1 MSDPYRTLGVSK
13 DAPHAEIKRAFRK
26 LARQYHPD
34 RNPDDSAAEERFKAV
49 QSAWEKVETPE
60 KRRQYDE
67 EQQMKQVFGGMGG
80 MPGGM
85 GGMGIDD
92 LLRQFVGGA
101 ARPQPSPP
109 DGRTNPNRYSKT
121 APQAAKGADISAP
134 LDIEI
139 ERALEGGKVQ
149 FTHNRLVR
157 CSECKARGC
166 VHCTNLGVRR
176 KKTRLTL
183 NVPKGAKHGQEL
195 KLPKMGNE
203 HPSGEP
209 GDLTVT
215 LRIDAEEGRRWEG
228 EHLVQEVAVSY
239 STLMLGGEVRVAT
252 PAGKTV
258 SVKVAAATRI
268 GDRKRLPK
276 MGFAGADLDIEF
288 MLDEPE
294 SLTSSQ
300 REALEALRDAG
311 M

>member
-34 RNPDDSAAEERFKAV
+34 RNPDDSAAEERFKSV
-49 QSAWEKVETPE
+49 QNAWEKLETPD
-60 KRRQYDE
+60 KRRQFDE
-67 EQQMKQVFGGMGG
+67 EQQMKQAFGGMGG

-85 GGMGIDD
+85 GGGGIED
-92 LLRQFVGGA
+92 LLRQFMGGGN
-101 ARPQPSPP
+101 RPQQSSPFA
-109 DGRTNPNRYSKT
+109 SKSRQ
-121 APQAAKGADISAP
+121 APPQATKGADISAP

-157 CSECKARGC
+157 CSECNARGC
-166 VHCTNLGVRR
+166 VHCTNLGVKR
-176 KKTRLTL
+176 KKTRLTI
-183 NVPKGAKHGQEL
+183 NVPKGAKHGQQL

-203 HPSGEP
+203 HPQGEP

-228 EHLVQEVAVSY
+228 EHLIQEVAISY
-239 STLMLGGEVRVAT
+239 STLMLGGEVRVST
-252 PAGKTV
+252 PAGKKV

-276 MGFAGADLDIEF
+276 MGYAGADLDIEF
-288 MLDEPE
+288 TLDELE
-294 SLTSSQ
+294 KLTPTQ

>member
-60 KRRQYDE
+60 KRRQFDE
-67 EQQMKQVFGGMGG
+67 EQQMKQVFGGRGG

-92 LLRQFVGGA
+92 LIHQFVSGA
-101 ARPQPSPP
+101 SRRQPSPFAGQP
-109 DGRTNPNRYSKT
+109 RSTTPPT
-121 APQAAKGADISAP
+121 AKGADISAP

-157 CSECKARGC
+157 CSECNARGC
-166 VHCTNLGVRR
+166 AHCTNLGVRR

-183 NVPKGAKHGQEL
+183 NVPKGAKHGQQL

-203 HPSGEP
+203 HPTGEP

-239 STLMLGGEVRVAT
+239 STLMLGGEVRVST

-258 SVKVAAATRI
+258 SVKVAPATRI

-288 MLDEPE
+288 TLDEPE
-294 SLTSSQ
+294 SLTPSQ

>member
-1 MSDPYRTLGVSK
+1 MTDPYRTLGVSK

-34 RNPDDSAAEERFKAV
+34 RNPDDTAAEERFKAV
-49 QSAWEKVETPE
+49 QGAWEQLETPD

-67 EQQMKQVFGGMGG
+67 EQQMKQAFGGMGG

-85 GGMGIDD
+85 GGSGLDD
-92 LLRQFVGGA
+92 LLRQFMGGGRSQQSPFQSRS
-101 ARPQPSPP
+101 RPPPSE
-109 DGRTNPNRYSKT
+109 SV
-121 APQAAKGADISAP
+121 KGADISAP
-134 LDIEI
+134 LDIDI
-139 ERALEGGKVQ
+139 EQAMEGGKIQ

-157 CSECKARGC
+157 CSECNARGC
-166 VHCTNLGVRR
+166 AHCTNLGVRR
-176 KKTRLTL
+176 KKSRLTI
-183 NVPKGAKHGQEL
+183 NVPKGAKHGQQL

-228 EHLVQEVAVSY
+228 DYLIQEVPVSY
-239 STLMLGGEVRVAT
+239 STLMLGGNVRVTT

-258 SVKVAAATRI
+258 SVKVSSNTRI

-276 MGFAGADLDIEF
+276 MGYAGSDLDIEF
-288 MLDEPE
+288 TLDEPE
-294 SLTSSQ
+294 SLTAVQ
-300 REALEALRDAG
+300 IEALESLKYAG
-311 M
+311 L

>member
-1 MSDPYRTLGVSK
+1 MTDPYRTLGVSK

-34 RNPDDSAAEERFKAV
+34 RNPDDTAAEERFKAV
-49 QSAWEKVETPE
+49 QGAWEQLETPD

-67 EQQMKQVFGGMGG
+67 EQQMKQAFGGMGG

-85 GGMGIDD
+85 GGSGLDD
-92 LLRQFVGGA
+92 LLRQFMGGG
-101 ARPQPSPP
+101 RSQQSPFQSRSRPSP
-109 DGRTNPNRYSKT
+109 SESV
-121 APQAAKGADISAP
+121 KGADITAP
-134 LDIEI
+134 LDIDI
-139 ERALEGGKVQ
+139 EQAMEGGKVQ

-157 CSECKARGC
+157 CSECNARGC
-166 VHCTNLGVRR
+166 AHCTNLGVRR
-176 KKTRLTL
+176 KKSRLTI
-183 NVPKGAKHGQEL
+183 NVPKGAKHGQQL

-228 EHLVQEVAVSY
+228 DYLIQEVPVPY
-239 STLMLGGEVRVAT
+239 STLMLGGNVRVTT

-258 SVKVAAATRI
+258 SVKVSSNTRI

-276 MGFAGADLDIEF
+276 MGYAGSDLDIEF
-288 MLDEPE
+288 TLDEAE
-294 SLTSSQ
+294 SLTEAQ
-300 REALEALRDAG
+300 IEALESLKNAG
-311 M
+311 L

>member
-13 DAPHAEIKRAFRK
+13 DAPHAELKRAFRK

-49 QSAWEKVETPE
+49 QSAWEKVETPD

-67 EQQMKQVFGGMGG
+67 EQQMKQAFGGMGG
-80 MPGGM
+80 A
-85 GGMGIDD
+85 GIDD
-92 LLRQFVGGA
+92 ILRQFMGGGRQQSSPFSGRQRA
-101 ARPQPSPP
+101 APTQSV
-109 DGRTNPNRYSKT
+109 
-121 APQAAKGADISAP
+121 KGADISSP

-157 CSECKARGC
+157 CSECNARGC

-176 KKTRLTL
+176 KKTRLTI
-183 NVPKGAKHGQEL
+183 NVPKGAKHGQQL

-228 EHLVQEVAVSY
+228 ESLIQEVTVPY
-239 STLMLGGEVRVAT
+239 STLMLGGEVLVST

-276 MGFAGADLDIEF
+276 MGYAGADLDIEF
-288 MLDEPE
+288 ALDEPDT
-294 SLTSSQ
+294 LTSVQ
-300 REALEALRDAG
+300 RDALEALQNAG
-311 M
+311 L

>member
-34 RNPDDSAAEERFKAV
+34 RNPDDSAAEERFKSV
-49 QSAWEKVETPE
+49 QGAWEQLETPE
-60 KRRQYDE
+60 KRRQFDE
-67 EQQMKQVFGGMGG
+67 EQQMKQAFGGMGG
-80 MPGGM
+80 MPGGA
-85 GGMGIDD
+85 GGIGIED
-92 LLRQFVGGA
+92 LLRQAMGGGGRRQSSPFSRQSRA
-101 ARPQPSPP
+101 PQPEV
-109 DGRTNPNRYSKT
+109 T
-121 APQAAKGADISAP
+121 KGADISSP
-134 LDIEI
+134 LDIDI
-139 ERALEGGKVQ
+139 EQALEGGQIQ

-157 CSECKARGC
+157 CSECNARGC

-176 KKTRLTL
+176 KKTRLT
-183 NVPKGAKHGQEL
+183 VKIPKGAKHGQQL

-228 EHLVQEVAVSY
+228 EHLIQEVAVSY
-239 STLMLGGEVRVAT
+239 STLMLGGDVRVST

-258 SVKVAAATRI
+258 SVKVSAATRI

-276 MGFAGADLDIEF
+276 MGYAGADLDIEF
-288 MLDEPE
+288 ILDELD
-294 SLTSSQ
+294 SLSSPQ
-300 REALEALRDAG
+300 KAALESLRDAG
-311 M
+311 L

>member
-1 MSDPYRTLGVSK
+1 MSDPYRALGVSK
-13 DAPHAEIKRAFRK
+13 DAPHAEIKRNFRK

-49 QSAWEKVETPE
+49 QNAWEKLETPE
-60 KRRQYDE
+60 KRRKFDE
-67 EQQMKQVFGGMGG
+67 EQQMKQAFGDMGG

-85 GGMGIDD
+85 GGMGIED
-92 LLRQFVGGA
+92 LLRQFTGGGG
-101 ARPQPSPP
+101 RPQASPFA
-109 DGRTNPNRYSKT
+109 GKSRT
-121 APQAAKGADISAP
+121 APTQAAKGADISAP
-134 LDIEI
+134 LDIDI
-139 ERALEGGKVQ
+139 ERALDGGKVQ

-157 CSECKARGC
+157 CSECNARGC

-183 NVPKGAKHGQEL
+183 NVPKGAKHGQQL

-203 HPSGEP
+203 HPTGEP

-228 EHLVQEVAVSY
+228 EHLIQEVTLPY
-239 STLMLGGEVRVAT
+239 SKLMLGGEVRVST

-258 SVKVAAATRI
+258 SVKVATATRI

-276 MGFAGADLDIEF
+276 MGYAGADLDIEF
-288 MLDEPE
+288 TLDEPE

-300 REALEALRDAG
+300 KAALAALRDAG

>member
-49 QSAWEKVETPE
+49 QSAWEKLETPE
-60 KRRQYDE
+60 KRRQFDE
-67 EQQMKQVFGGMGG
+67 EQQMKQAFGGMGG

-92 LLRQFVGGA
+92 LLRQFMGGGG
-101 ARPQPSPP
+101 RPQASPFAGQP
-109 DGRTNPNRYSKT
+109 RQTQ
-121 APQAAKGADISAP
+121 PQTAKGADIAAP
-134 LDIEI
+134 LDIDI

-157 CSECKARGC
+157 CS
-166 VHCTNLGVRR
+166 LGVRR

-183 NVPKGAKHGQEL
+183 NVPKGAKHGQQL

-203 HPSGEP
+203 HPTGEP

-228 EHLVQEVAVSY
+228 EHLIQEVAIPY
-239 STLMLGGEVRVAT
+239 STLMLGGEVRVST

-276 MGFAGADLDIEF
+276 MGYAGADLDIEF
-288 MLDEPE
+288 TLDEPE
-294 SLTSSQ
+294 SLTPSQ
-300 REALEALRDAG
+300 QAALEALRDTG

>member
-49 QSAWEKVETPE
+49 QSAWEQLETPE
-60 KRRQYDE
+60 KRRQFDE

-85 GGMGIDD
+85 GGTGIDD
-92 LLRQFVGGA
+92 LIQQFMSGA
-101 ARPQPSPP
+101 ARRQPSPFAGQP
-109 DGRTNPNRYSKT
+109 RT
-121 APQAAKGADISAP
+121 APQGTKGADISAP

-157 CSECKARGC
+157 CSECSARGC
-166 VHCTNLGVRR
+166 AHCTNLGVRR

-183 NVPKGAKHGQEL
+183 NVPKGAKHGQQL

-203 HPSGEP
+203 HPTGEP

-239 STLMLGGEVRVAT
+239 STLMLGGEVRVST

-258 SVKVAAATRI
+258 SVKVAPATRI

-288 MLDEPE
+288 TLDEPE
-294 SLTSSQ
+294 SLTPPQ

>member
-49 QSAWEKVETPE
+49 QNAWEKIETPE

-67 EQQMKQVFGGMGG
+67 EQQMKQAFGGMGG

-85 GGMGIDD
+85 GGAGLEDM
-92 LLRQFVGGA
+92 LRQFMGGGRSQSSPFA
-101 ARPQPSPP
+101 GQSRPQ
-109 DGRTNPNRYSKT
+109 T
-121 APQAAKGADISAP
+121 AQSAKGADISAP

-157 CSECKARGC
+157 CNECKARGC

-176 KKTRLTL
+176 KKTRLTI
-183 NVPKGAKHGQEL
+183 NVPKGAKHGQQL

-203 HPSGEP
+203 HPNGEP

-215 LRIDAEEGRRWEG
+215 LRIDAEEGRRWED
-228 EHLVQEVAVSY
+228 EHLIQEVAVPY
-239 STLMLGGEVRVAT
+239 STLMLGGEVRVST
-252 PAGKTV
+252 PVGKTV
-258 SVKVAAATRI
+258 SVKVAAETRI

-276 MGFAGADLDIEF
+276 MGYAGSDLDIEF
-288 MLDEPE
+288 ILDEPE
-294 SLTSSQ
+294 SLTSEQIEVLKSLQ
-300 REALEALRDAG
+300 NAG
-311 M
+311 L

>member
-49 QSAWEKVETPE
+49 QNAWEKLETPE
-60 KRRQYDE
+60 KRRQFDE

-80 MPGGM
+80 MPGGA
-85 GGMGIDD
+85 GGMGLDD
-92 LLRQFVGGA
+92 LLRQVMGGA
-101 ARPQPSPP
+101 TRPQPSPFA
-109 DGRTNPNRYSKT
+109 GKQRT
-121 APQAAKGADISAP
+121 APPQGIKGADISAP
-134 LDIEI
+134 LDIDI

-157 CSECKARGC
+157 CSECNASGC

-183 NVPKGAKHGQEL
+183 TVPKGAKHGQQL

-239 STLMLGGEVRVAT
+239 STLMLGGEVRVST

-258 SVKVAAATRI
+258 SVKVAPATRI

-294 SLTSSQ
+294 SLTPAQ
-300 REALEALRDAG
+300 RDALEALRDAG

>member
-49 QSAWEKVETPE
+49 QNAWEKIQTPE

-67 EQQMKQVFGGMGG
+67 EQQMKQAFGGMGG

-85 GGMGIDD
+85 GGAGLEDM
-92 LLRQFVGGA
+92 LRQFMGGS
-101 ARPQPSPP
+101 RPQSSPFGGQSRSRP
-109 DGRTNPNRYSKT
+109 AES
-121 APQAAKGADISAP
+121 AKGADISAP
-134 LDIEI
+134 LDIEF

-157 CSECKARGC
+157 CPECKARGC

-176 KKTRLTL
+176 KKTRLTI
-183 NVPKGAKHGQEL
+183 NVPKGAKHGQQL

-203 HPSGEP
+203 HPTGEP

-228 EHLVQEVAVSY
+228 EHLIQEVAVSY
-239 STLMLGGEVRVAT
+239 STLMLGGEVRVST

-258 SVKVAAATRI
+258 SVKVAAETRI

-276 MGFAGADLDIEF
+276 MGYAGSDLDIEF
-288 MLDEPE
+288 ILDEPE
-294 SLTSSQ
+294 SLTAEQIEILKSLQ
-300 REALEALRDAG
+300 NAG
-311 M
+311 L

>member
-49 QSAWEKVETPE
+49 QSAWEQLETPE
-60 KRRQYDE
+60 KRRQFDE

-85 GGMGIDD
+85 GGTGIDD
-92 LLRQFVGGA
+92 LIQQFMSGA
-101 ARPQPSPP
+101 ARRQPSPFAGHP
-109 DGRTNPNRYSKT
+109 RA
-121 APQAAKGADISAP
+121 APQGTKGADISAP

-157 CSECKARGC
+157 CSECSARGC
-166 VHCTNLGVRR
+166 AHCTNLGVRR

-183 NVPKGAKHGQEL
+183 NVPKGAKHGQQL

-203 HPSGEP
+203 HPTGEP

-239 STLMLGGEVRVAT
+239 STLMLGGEVRVST
-252 PAGKTV
+252 PVGKTV
-258 SVKVAAATRI
+258 SVKVAPATRI

-288 MLDEPE
+288 TLDEPE
-294 SLTSSQ
+294 SLTPSQ

>member
-49 QSAWEKVETPE
+49 QNAWEMVETPE
-60 KRRQYDE
+60 KRRKFDE
-67 EQQMKQVFGGMGG
+67 EQQMKQAFGGMGG

-85 GGMGIDD
+85 GGVGIDD
-92 LLRQFVGGA
+92 LLRQFMGGGG
-101 ARPQPSPP
+101 RPQASPFAGQPRSAPSQ
-109 DGRTNPNRYSKT
+109 S
-121 APQAAKGADISAP
+121 AKGADISAP

-139 ERALEGGKVQ
+139 ERALDGGKVQ
-149 FTHNRLVR
+149 FTHNRLIR
-157 CSECKARGC
+157 CSECNARGC

-183 NVPKGAKHGQEL
+183 NVPKGAKHGQQL

-203 HPSGEP
+203 HPTGEP

-228 EHLVQEVAVSY
+228 EHLIQEVAVPY
-239 STLMLGGEVRVAT
+239 STLMLGGEIRVLT

-258 SVKVAAATRI
+258 SVKVAAETRI

-276 MGFAGADLDIEF
+276 MGYAGADLDIEF
-288 MLDEPE
+288 TLDEPE
-294 SLTSSQ
+294 SLTPAQ
-300 REALEALRDAG
+300 KAALEALRDTG

>member
-13 DAPHAEIKRAFRK
+13 DAPHAEIKRTFRK

-49 QSAWEKVETPE
+49 QNAWEKLETPE
-60 KRRQYDE
+60 KRRQFDE
-67 EQQMKQVFGGMGG
+67 EQQMKQAFGGMGG
-80 MPGGM
+80 MPDGM
-85 GGMGIDD
+85 GGMGVDD
-92 LLRQFVGGA
+92 LLRQFMGGGG
-101 ARPQPSPP
+101 RPQASPFA
-109 DGRTNPNRYSKT
+109 GQSRA
-121 APQAAKGADISAP
+121 APAQAAQGADISAP
-134 LDIEI
+134 LDIDI

-157 CSECKARGC
+157 CSECNGRGC
-166 VHCTNLGVRR
+166 VHCANLGVKR
-176 KKTRLTL
+176 KKTRLTI
-183 NVPKGAKHGQEL
+183 NVPKGAKHGQQL

-203 HPSGEP
+203 HPKGEP

-228 EHLVQEVAVSY
+228 EHLIQEVAIPY

-252 PAGKTV
+252 AAGKTV

-276 MGFAGADLDIEF
+276 MGYAGADLDIEF
-288 MLDEPE
+288 TLDEPE
-294 SLTSSQ
+294 NLTPSQ